1 MYKKRNLQKVLDNH
15 HMTMSRDS
23 QTEWKK
29 AGVTS
34 LDSAAG
40 ACHVTVGYLASH
52 ADRRQAKV
60 SLSSSPSRIIS
71 QLQVDTTTPD
81 TPDTPSQRLGDL
93 DPCMT
98 SDKCVEEAGGGETD
112 DADSACQMDED
123 GDEEDSKSSISS
135 SISSTAVHSDDY
147 EDSCLKL
154 AFIEAADIISGG
166 TPLAS
171 SKSSPTLTLSQQG
184 NLPDNKITDDNNNNN
199 NSYNTNCFH
208 DTNDVYLS
216 MVRARDQPV
225 EDDNNNNNNNNS
237 NSLIPAFLPIFA
249 DAALEADIDAN
260 DSREMLLS
268 DLIRISSHTPFSN
281 LSDQDDDY
289 KFCND
294 LGVGYVGGVTSCLI
308 DQPMGHDS
316 TSSDV
321 LDLSMTRPVFS
332 SCRHTPTS
340 FYPSATLNSH
350 LNPYLH
356 DNTQQSMLSPSLIL
370 SPVNC
375 HQPVYK
381 PPHVLAVRRVCCS
394 DKRLHKMHGQGQGHM
409 TAATSKCSPRTVN
422 TSIKLPWLHQC
433 RSYVTGD
440 DNNMTTH
447 HTPVSPTT
455 PGSRLGEVK
464 VMTLSRAVARR
475 ASVPSRPRVT
485 HPGCSTI
492 KYNRKNNP
500 DLEKRRVHYCQF
512 EGTVCTSKHITLYLL
527 NLD

>member
-1 MYKKRNLQKVLDNH
+1 MYKKRHLQKILDNH
-15 HMTMSRDS
+15 HATISCDS

-29 AGVTS
+29 AGGTS
-34 LDSAAG
+34 LDSVTG
-40 ACHVTVGYLASH
+40 ACLVTAGYLASH
-52 ADRRQAKV
+52 ADGSRTKM
-60 SLSSSPSRIIS
+60 SLSSSSSRIIS

-81 TPDTPSQRLGDL
+81 TPDTSSLRLGDT

-135 SISSTAVHSDDY
+135 TAMHSDDY

-166 TPLAS
+166 TPQAS
-171 SKSSPTLTLSQQG
+171 SKSSPTLTLPQQG
-184 NLPDNKITDDNNNNN
+184 DLPDNKITDDNNNNN
-199 NSYNTNCFH
+199 TSYNTNCFR

-216 MVRARDQPV
+216 MIRARDQHV
-225 EDDNNNNNNNNS
+225 EDDNNNNENNNNNS
-237 NSLIPAFLPIFA
+237 LMPAFLPIFA

-268 DLIRISSHTPFSN
+268 DLIRIPSHTPFSN

-294 LGVGYVGGVTSCLI
+294 LGLGFVGGMTSCLI

-332 SCRHTPTS
+332 SCRHTPSS
-340 FYPSATLNSH
+340 FYPSATLNPHPNS
-350 LNPYLH
+350 YLH
-356 DNTQQSMLSPSLIL
+356 DNTQQSMLSPPLIL

-381 PPHVLAVRRVCCS
+381 PPHVLTVRRACCS

-409 TAATSKCSPRTVN
+409 TAAASKCSPRAVN

-455 PGSRLGEVK
+455 PGSRLGGVK

-475 ASVPSRPRVT
+475 VSVPSRPRVT

-512 EGTVCTSKHITLYLL
+512 EGTVFISARITLYALYL
-527 NLD
+527 GQ